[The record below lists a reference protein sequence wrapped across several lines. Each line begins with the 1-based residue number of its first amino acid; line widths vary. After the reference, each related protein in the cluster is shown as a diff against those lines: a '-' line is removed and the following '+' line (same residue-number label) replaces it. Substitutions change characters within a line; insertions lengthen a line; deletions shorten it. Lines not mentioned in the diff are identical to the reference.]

1 MIKTVLG
8 NHSVISHAD
17 DRPRRLVER
26 PACCNQGDGRCK
38 VLRKSSTHFGTTTSP
53 LQMDGYT
60 RKPIDCLFDYHVAQ
74 GKSLFQAERRL
85 ETVTRRV
92 SEEQS
97 TVARSLAH
105 ASGYQKPM
113 PDEKNAFSC
122 RPDQG
127 RDTCRNSA
135 SASIVSRR
143 LRYQRRFY
151 LRPKFRQLHRLF
163 GPAYPKS
170 PTPKRVSEGQSTLAR
185 SLAHASGYQ
194 KPMPATAV

>member
-92 SEEQS
+92 SEGQS
-97 TVARSLAH
+97 TLARSLAH
-105 ASGYQKPM
+105 AGYQKPM
-113 PDEKNAFSC
+113 PDEKNAFSVGRTKDAIRAGTAQTPPLC
-122 RPDQG
+122 RGDYAIN
-127 RDTCRNSA
+127 DVSTCVRSSGNCSVC
-135 SASIVSRR
+135 SVR
-143 LRYQRRFY
+143 
-151 LRPKFRQLHRLF
+151 
-163 GPAYPKS
+163 
-170 PTPKRVSEGQSTLAR
+170 PTPKAQLQNSRVGLPKWPGSKTDLAIQAENR
-185 SLAHASGYQ
+185 HSSWGLG
-194 KPMPATAV
+194 

>member
-92 SEEQS
+92 SEGQS
-97 TVARSLAH
+97 TLARSLAH
-105 ASGYQKPM
+105 AGYQKPM

-135 SASIVSRR
+135 NASSVAEITLSTTFLLASAV
-143 LRYQRRFY
+143 
-151 LRPKFRQLHRLF
+151 
-163 GPAYPKS
+163 PAIAAF
-170 PTPKRVSEGQSTLAR
+170 TR
-185 SLAHASGYQ
+185 SGLLKKQNFKTHASGYQ
-194 KPMPATAV
+194 NAGTQADALT